1 MKKYSDQISIE
12 KELLIRAELEKY
24 ISKSLNFALES
35 VKIVGDSRQDL
46 KTYIHREEH
55 TYGVEFVLKQNS
67 VKEVSKQLSD
77 IDDLMNKMFDS
88 IRSNRV
94 IGNEKYIYVKKTAQY
109 GENKTRIQLIRAEYW
124 LDPDVVENSQI
135 FKTLSTLNKFKL

>member
-1 MKKYSDQISIE
+1 MKKYSDKISAE

-24 ISKSLNFALES
+24 ISKSLSFDLES
-35 VKIVGDSRQDL
+35 IKIVGDSRQAL
-46 KTYIHREEH
+46 KTYIHREDH
-55 TYGVEFVLKQNS
+55 TYGVEFVLKQNN

-94 IGNEKYIYVKKTAQY
+94 IGNEKYVNVEKSALY
-109 GENKTRIQLIRAEYW
+109 GEEKTRIQLIRAEYW
-124 LDPDVVENSQI
+124 LDPEVVENSQI
-135 FKTLSTLNKFKL
+135 FKTLSTLDKFKL